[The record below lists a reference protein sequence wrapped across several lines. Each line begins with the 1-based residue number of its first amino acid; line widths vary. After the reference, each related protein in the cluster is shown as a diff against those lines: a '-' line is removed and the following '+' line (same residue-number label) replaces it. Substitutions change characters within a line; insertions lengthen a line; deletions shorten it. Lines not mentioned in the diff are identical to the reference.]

1 MQDLIER
8 EQREMRKN
16 WRERSKNYIEEK
28 KYQITTLFVQIT
40 FWTRQLHQIVH
51 KQSSDLWKSH
61 LLLDKVPLKN
71 VEKNLQ
77 EKSR

>member
-28 KYQITTLFVQIT
+28 KISNNAIHLNNF
-40 FWTRQLHQIVH
+40 LD
-51 KQSSDLWKSH
+51 SSTPPDSPQA
-61 LLLDKVPLKN
+61 VARPL
-71 VEKNLQ
+71 
-77 EKSR
+77 